1 MAISYYPPL
10 ISVAVIL
17 AGAAAYSGEP
27 PRASADG
34 GLRAG
39 VDRAS
44 PGVARLIFAA
54 SLPSD
59 IASVDRTAALADSR
73 LTAAAPERVA
83 QGDRLPSG
91 LTVRL
96 ASDGFAAP
104 VRVSHPKALRTAER

>member
-27 PRASADG
+27 LRASADG
-34 GLRAG
+34 VPRAG

-44 PGVARLIFAA
+44 PGVARLVFATL
-54 SLPSD
+54 LPTS

-73 LTAAAPERVA
+73 LTAAAPDRIGP
-83 QGDRLPSG
+83 GDRLPNG

-96 ASDGFAAP
+96 ASEKFAAP
-104 VRVSHPKALRTAER
+104 VRVAQSKALRTAER